1 MTICMIEIWILW
13 AFAEGGL
20 RSVNRIL
27 SKFVGSAGKTLSG
40 SLLTTIVI
48 GCIQSSGGLIFAISQ
63 KKKILLPFREIKGSI
78 FFGLVASAMTVL
90 SIYIFTFKGADVG
103 VNAFIFTLSVIPGTL
118 IDAYFFSH
126 KLIRMQWAG
135 MAVFLVAAYAYLN
148 FPSLDVLLNLPAWIM
163 ISLLVALLGSI
174 NEALTKVSR
183 KLDPFVNN
191 FWIGLTTIVS
201 CSIAFAFLGSW
212 ETIQSLGISFWLG
225 SATIGIVVLAMIM
238 AKLMS
243 YKEGGHIAVKSIV
256 MQSSSLA
263 LATFLG
269 VLIYKEP
276 LTAGKIIGIIGFV
289 IAVLL
294 IKKDTMTR

>member
-1 MTICMIEIWILW
+1 MIESWILW

-27 SKFVGSAGKTLSG
+27 SKSVGSAGKTLSG
-40 SLLTTIVI
+40 SLLSTMVI
-48 GCIQSSGGLIFAISQ
+48 GCVQATGGLLLSFAG
-63 KKKILLPFREIKGSI
+63 KKKLLLPFSEIKGSI
-78 FFGLVASAMTVL
+78 FFGLAATAMTVL
-90 SIYIFTFKGADVG
+90 SIYVFTFKGADVG

-126 KLIRMQWAG
+126 KLARAQWIG

-212 ETIQSLGISFWLG
+212 ELIQSLGVSFWIG
-225 SATIGIVVLAMIM
+225 SAIIGIVVLAMIM

-243 YKEGGHIAVKSIV
+243 YKEGGHIAVKSII
-256 MQSSSLA
+256 MQSSSLI

-269 VLIYKEP
+269 VIIYNEQ
-276 LTAGKIIGIIGFV
+276 LTAGKIIGIMGFI

-294 IKKDTMTR
+294 IKKNSIDALKL